1 MIGYALKNGRLA
13 AVDEPLKELD
23 RLVWVDLYRTDPDQI
38 RRLEA
43 LLDFNIPT
51 RDEMEEIE
59 ISSRLYE
66 DNDTHYLTITLPAR
80 AGQDDAEMAPV
91 SFVLT
96 DWLLITVRSTEPRS
110 FHTFPLRAAQADL
123 GLDGPATLLLA
134 LLEAI
139 VDRLADLL
147 ESNAREI
154 DSISSTIFDRA
165 ALQRG
170 SGGGDKSSFQ
180 QVLGRLGC
188 QGDLLSDLRESLMTL
203 ARASGYLG
211 MIWPKLGDVP
221 QENRERLQTLS
232 RDVQSISEHAS
243 FLTQKVTFLLDATL
257 GMINIEQN
265 ATIKIFS
272 VLAVVL
278 LPPTMI
284 ASIYGMNFEQ
294 MPELSWPYGYPLAL
308 AMMLAAAVLPYAW
321 FKRKGW
327 L

>member
-1 MIGYALKNGRLA
+1 MIGYALKNGRLT
-13 AVDEPLKELD
+13 AVSDPIKELD
-23 RLVWVDLYRTDPDQI
+23 RLVWVDLFRSEPGEI
-38 RRLEA
+38 RQLEE
-43 LLDFNIPT
+43 LLDFQIPT

-66 DNDTHYLTITLPAR
+66 DSDTHYLTITLPAR
-80 AGQDDAEMAPV
+80 AGQADAEMAPV

-96 DWLLITVRSTEPRS
+96 DWLLVTVRSTEPRA
-110 FHTFPLRAAQADL
+110 FHTFPIRAGQADL

-139 VDRLADLL
+139 VDRIADLL
-147 ESNAREI
+147 ETTAREI
-154 DSISSTIFDRA
+154 DDISSSIFDRSA
-165 ALQRG
+165 FARG
-170 SGGGDKSSFQ
+170 SDAGGKSSFQ
-180 QVLGRLGC
+180 QLLGRLGRV
-188 QGDLLSDLRESLMTL
+188 GDLLSDLRESLMTL
-203 ARASGYLG
+203 ARAAGYLA
-211 MIWPKLGDVP
+211 MIWPRLKDAP
-221 QENRERLQTLS
+221 QDERERLQTLG

-257 GMINIEQN
+257 GMISIEQN

-278 LPPTMI
+278 LPPTMV
-284 ASIYGMNFEQ
+284 ASIYGMNFQ
-294 MPELSWPYGYPLAL
+294 HMPELSLPWGYPLAL
-308 AMMLAAAVLPYAW
+308 LMMLATAVLPYWW